1 MADPAYDLPENLFTQ
16 EDHTLQSFV
25 ERVFNDEPQ
34 DPQTYTLTL
43 DTDFTNTPE
52 DFKTVFEALTTVF
65 TLAMRMKHANPATGQ
80 VDLLSVTHAQFERI
94 QQYFRSFGFNVFY
107 EATPFTQFNPEA
119 ADPDTSLNNDD
130 LPSLADIGTEA
141 SPVTETAEQTAKS
154 LDELSTTSADTLE
167 DYFITLKTEQVKFKV
182 WFQFLT

>member
-1 MADPAYDLPENLFTQ
+1 MTDPAYDLPENLFTQ

-25 ERVFNDEPQ
+25 ERVFNEAPQ
-34 DPQTYTLTL
+34 DPHTYTLTL
-43 DTDFTNTPE
+43 DTDFTNTP
-52 DFKTVFEALTTVF
+52 DDLKTVFEALTTVF

-80 VDLLSVTHAQFERI
+80 VDLLSVTNAQFERI

-107 EATPFTQFNPEA
+107 EATPFTQFNTEVI
-119 ADPDTSLNNDD
+119 DPDAPSDPSDND
-130 LPSLADIGTEA
+130 LPSLADISTES
-141 SPVTETAEQTAKS
+141 SPATEQTARN
-154 LDELSTTSADTLE
+154 LDELPTTNADTLE